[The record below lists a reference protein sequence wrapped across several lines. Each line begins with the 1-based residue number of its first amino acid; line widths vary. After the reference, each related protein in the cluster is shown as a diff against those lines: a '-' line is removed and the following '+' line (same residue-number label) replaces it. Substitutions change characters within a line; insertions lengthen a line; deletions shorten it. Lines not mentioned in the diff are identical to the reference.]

1 MKKIDLRDKPSA
13 FVIGRGL
20 IIAVVL
26 FTSSLSFILGYFV
39 GRTTTKETQTIRFL
53 GKDSKGISKSPI
65 QVAPLR
71 KDQSQNVV
79 SSSDKEET
87 MQDKN
92 LWDSKKPLTVDQQSL
107 KSTKIVYTVQ
117 LGAFKNPLDAETL
130 KVKFDKKGFKAF
142 VIDSNSKNGER
153 LYKVWV
159 GEFATRKEAEEV
171 SLKIKKTEG
180 LQPFVTFKKE
190 NEIRQ
195 P

>member
-1 MKKIDLRDKPSA
+1 MKKIDLSEKPSA
-13 FVIGRGL
+13 FVIGKGL

-26 FTSSLSFILGYFV
+26 FTTSFGFILGYFV
-39 GRTTTKETQTIRFL
+39 GRTTTKETQTIRPL
-53 GKDSKGISKSPI
+53 IEDSKIINKLNTE
-65 QVAPLR
+65 VAPLQ
-71 KDQSQNVV
+71 KDQAQNIV
-79 SSSDKEET
+79 SSSDKEES
-87 MQDKN
+87 MQDKD
-92 LWDSKKPLTVDQQSL
+92 LEDSKKPLTVNQQSL
-107 KSTKIVYTVQ
+107 KSSKIVYTIQ

-180 LQPFVTFKKE
+180 LQPFITFKKE
-190 NEIRQ
+190 NEIR
-195 P
+195 

>member
-1 MKKIDLRDKPSA
+1 MKKIDLSEKPSA
-13 FVIGRGL
+13 FVIGKGL

-26 FTSSLSFILGYFV
+26 FTTSFGFILGYFV
-39 GRTTTKETQTIRFL
+39 GRTTTKETQTIRPL
-53 GKDSKGISKSPI
+53 SEDSKIINKLNTE
-65 QVAPLR
+65 VAPLQ
-71 KDQSQNVV
+71 KDQAQNIV
-79 SSSDKEET
+79 SSSDKEES
-87 MQDKN
+87 MQDKD
-92 LWDSKKPLTVDQQSL
+92 LEDSKKPLTVNQQSL
-107 KSTKIVYTVQ
+107 KSSKIVYTIQ

-180 LQPFVTFKKE
+180 LQPFITFKKE
-190 NEIRQ
+190 NEIR
-195 P
+195 